1 MSKHNIVKATFAL
14 LDDNGD
20 LIKDATKGLSTD
32 GIYVADHN
40 GEGFSQINVSA
51 IEAAG
56 TPGWGNGQI
65 KRTAYG
71 KSMPTL
77 ALTALDLDF
86 KINQMLKGFTQSAT
100 TGAWVRQLPKPHV
113 AMIAES
119 QSLDGDISIYECFN
133 NIEFVEEASNN
144 STDTNSEAAYSTAL
158 QGTVLTPL
166 KPNIFLAA
174 NGVQQPYMI
183 AKSNDANFDLNKL
196 MAETFGGY
204 TKSASGTTSAATSAA
219 PSAASSSA
227 SSAASSSASST
238 TSSAAQ

>member
-20 LIKDATKGLSTD
+20 LIKDPTKGLSAD

-40 GEGFSQINVSA
+40 GEGFSQINVTA

-56 TPGWGNGQI
+56 TPGWGNGKV
-65 KRTAYG
+65 KRTAFG

-86 KINQMLKGFTQSAT
+86 KINQMLKGFTQSAN

-133 NIEFVEEASNN
+133 NIEFVEPASNN
-144 STDTNSEAAYSTAL
+144 GTDTNSQVAYSTVL
-158 QGTVLTPL
+158 NGTVLAPL
-166 KPNIFLAA
+166 KPDIFLAA

-183 AKSNDANFDLNKL
+183 AKSTDTGFDLNKL

-204 TKSASGTTSAATSAA
+204 APSTSGTTGG
-219 PSAASSSA
+219 
-227 SSAASSSASST
+227 T
-238 TSSAAQ
+238 TSGTTTN

>member
-20 LIKDATKGLSTD
+20 LIKDATKGLSAD
-32 GIYVADHN
+32 GIYVADHS
-40 GEGFSQINVSA
+40 GEGFSQINVTA

-86 KINQMLKGFTQSAT
+86 KINQMLKGFTQSANS
-100 TGAWVRQLPKPHV
+100 GAWVRQLPKPHV

-144 STDTNSEAAYSTAL
+144 GTDTNTQVAYSTAL
-158 QGTVLTPL
+158 NGTVLAPL

-183 AKSNDANFDLNKL
+183 AKSTDTGFDLNKL

-204 TKSASGTTSAATSAA
+204 T
-219 PSAASSSA
+219 PST
-227 SSAASSSASST
+227 SST
-238 TSSAAQ
+238 TGVTTSH

>member
-32 GIYVADHN
+32 GTYVADHN

-86 KINQMLKGFTQSAT
+86 KINQMLKGFTQNAN

-144 STDTNSEAAYSTAL
+144 STDTNSEAAYSTSL
-158 QGTVLTPL
+158 SGTVLTPL

-174 NGVQQPYMI
+174 NGAQQPYMI
-183 AKSNDANFDLNKL
+183 AKSNDTNFDLGKL

-204 TKSASGTTSAATSAA
+204 TSSTSGGTTGGATSGATVVV
-219 PSAASSSA
+219 PSHS
-227 SSAASSSASST
+227 
-238 TSSAAQ
+238 

>member
-20 LIKDATKGLSTD
+20 LIKDPTKGLSAD
-32 GIYVADHN
+32 GIYVADHQ
-40 GEGFSQINVSA
+40 GEGFSQINVTA

-56 TPGWGNGQI
+56 VPGWGNGQV

-86 KINQMLKGFTQSAT
+86 KINQMLKGYTQSAN

-144 STDTNSEAAYSTAL
+144 GTDTNSQVAYSTVL
-158 QGTVLTPL
+158 NGTVLAPL

-183 AKSNDANFDLNKL
+183 AKSTDTGFDLGKL

-204 TKSASGTTSAATSAA
+204 T
-219 PSAASSSA
+219 
-227 SSAASSSASST
+227 SST
-238 TSSAAQ
+238 TGTTGTTTGTTTGH

>member
-14 LDDNGD
+14 LDDKGD

-40 GEGFSQINVSA
+40 GEGFSQINVTA

-86 KINQMLKGFTQSAT
+86 RINQMLKGYTQNPN

-144 STDTNSEAAYSTAL
+144 STDTNSEAAYSTVL
-158 QGTVLTPL
+158 NGTVLTPL
-166 KPNIFLAA
+166 KPDIFLAA

-183 AKSNDANFDLNKL
+183 AKSNDANFNLDKL
-196 MAETFGGY
+196 YAETFGGY
-204 TKSASGTTSAATSAA
+204 TKSTGAVSSPASSAA
-219 PSAASSSA
+219 PSVSPSVA
-227 SSAASSSASST
+227 SSAASSAASH
-238 TSSAAQ
+238 

>member
-14 LDDNGD
+14 LDDKGD
-20 LIKDATKGLSTD
+20 LIKDADKGLSTD

-51 IEAAG
+51 IEAPGVA
-56 TPGWGNGQI
+56 GWGNGQV

-86 KINQMLKGFTQSAT
+86 KINQMLKGFTQNPN

-144 STDTNSEAAYSTAL
+144 STDTNNEAAYSTAL

-166 KPNIFLAA
+166 KPDIFLAA

-183 AKSNDANFDLNKL
+183 AKSNDANFSLDKL
-196 MAETFGGY
+196 YAETFGGY
-204 TKSASGTTSAATSAA
+204 VLSPASSAGSSAGSSAASSPA
-219 PSAASSSA
+219 PSAASS
-227 SSAASSSASST
+227 AAPSVVPGK
-238 TSSAAQ
+238 

>member
-20 LIKDATKGLSTD
+20 LIKDATKGLSAD

-40 GEGFSQINVSA
+40 GEGFSQINVTA

-86 KINQMLKGFTQSAT
+86 KINQMLKGYTQNPN

-144 STDTNSEAAYSTAL
+144 STDTNNEAAYSTVL
-158 QGTVLTPL
+158 NGTVLTPL
-166 KPNIFLAA
+166 KPDIFLAA

-183 AKSNDANFDLNKL
+183 AKSNDPNFNLDKL

-204 TKSASGTTSAATSAA
+204 TKPASGATGSTASTTTVVPSAA
-219 PSAASSSA
+219 PSK
-227 SSAASSSASST
+227 
-238 TSSAAQ
+238 

>member
-32 GIYVADHN
+32 GIYVADHQ

-56 TPGWGNGQI
+56 TAGWGNGQI
-65 KRTAYG
+65 KRVSYG

-86 KINQMLKGFTQSAT
+86 KINQMLKGFTQNAN

-133 NIEFVEEASNN
+133 NIEFIEEASNN
-144 STDTNSEAAYSTAL
+144 STDTNSEADYSTAL
-158 QGTVLTPL
+158 SGTVLAPL
-166 KPNIFLAA
+166 KSDIFLAA
-174 NGVQQPYMI
+174 NGVQQPYVI
-183 AKSNDANFDLNKL
+183 AKSTDTGFDLDKL

-204 TKSASGTTSAATSAA
+204 TKSTSGTTGD
-219 PSAASSSA
+219 
-227 SSAASSSASST
+227 T
-238 TSSAAQ
+238 TGH

>member
-32 GIYVADHN
+32 GIYVADHQ
-40 GEGFSQINVSA
+40 GEGFSQINVA
-51 IEAAG
+51 TIEAAG

-71 KSMPTL
+71 KSMPALT
-77 ALTALDLDF
+77 LTALDLDF
-86 KINQMLKGFTQSAT
+86 KINQMLKGFTQST
-100 TGAWVRQLPKPHV
+100 NTGAWVRQLPKPHV

-119 QSLDGDISIYECFN
+119 QSLDGNISISECFN

-144 STDTNSEAAYSTAL
+144 STDTNNEVSYSTSL
-158 QGTVLTPL
+158 HGTVLAPL

-183 AKSNDANFDLNKL
+183 AKSNDTNFKLDKL

-204 TKSASGTTSAATSAA
+204 TSS
-219 PSAASSSA
+219 PSVVPGVGLGK
-227 SSAASSSASST
+227 
-238 TSSAAQ
+238 

>member
-1 MSKHNIVKATFAL
+1 
-14 LDDNGD
+14 
-20 LIKDATKGLSTD
+20 
-32 GIYVADHN
+32 
-40 GEGFSQINVSA
+40 
-51 IEAAG
+51 
-56 TPGWGNGQI
+56 GNGQI

-86 KINQMLKGFTQSAT
+86 KINQMLKGYTQNT
-100 TGAWVRQLPKPHV
+100 NTGAWVRQLPKPHV

-144 STDTNSEAAYSTAL
+144 STDTNSQVAYSTVL
-158 QGTVLTPL
+158 NGTVLAPL

-174 NGVQQPYMI
+174 NGVQQPYVI
-183 AKSNDANFDLNKL
+183 AKSNDANFKLDKL

-204 TKSASGTTSAATSAA
+204 TSS
-219 PSAASSSA
+219 PSVVPGVGLGK
-227 SSAASSSASST
+227 
-238 TSSAAQ
+238 

>member
-20 LIKDATKGLSTD
+20 LIKDPTKGLSAD
-32 GIYVADHN
+32 GIYVADHS
-40 GEGFSQINVSA
+40 GEGFSQINVTA

-86 KINQMLKGFTQSAT
+86 KINQMLKGFTQSAN

-144 STDTNSEAAYSTAL
+144 GTDTNTQVAYSTAL
-158 QGTVLTPL
+158 NGTVLAPL

-183 AKSNDANFDLNKL
+183 AKSTDTGFDLNKL

-204 TKSASGTTSAATSAA
+204 TPSTSGTTGG
-219 PSAASSSA
+219 
-227 SSAASSSASST
+227 T
-238 TSSAAQ
+238 TSGTTTH

>member
-14 LDDNGD
+14 LDDKGD
-20 LIKDATKGLSTD
+20 LIKDPDKGLSID
-32 GIYVADHN
+32 GVYVADHN

-56 TPGWGNGQI
+56 TAGWGNGQI

-86 KINQMLKGFTQSAT
+86 KINQMLKGFTQNPD

-113 AMIAES
+113 ALIAES
-119 QSLDGDISIYECFN
+119 QSLDGNISIYECFN

-144 STDTNSEAAYSTAL
+144 STDTNSEAAYSTVL
-158 QGTVLTPL
+158 NGTVLTPL
-166 KPNIFLAA
+166 KPDIFLAA

-183 AKSNDANFDLNKL
+183 AKSNDTNFKLDKL
-196 MAETFGGY
+196 MSETFGGY
-204 TKSASGTTSAATSAA
+204 TSS
-219 PSAASSSA
+219 PSVVHGK
-227 SSAASSSASST
+227 
-238 TSSAAQ
+238 

>member
-20 LIKDATKGLSTD
+20 LIKDATKGLSAD
-32 GIYVADHN
+32 GIYVADHQ
-40 GEGFSQINVSA
+40 GEGFSQINVTA

-86 KINQMLKGFTQSAT
+86 KINQMLKGYTQNT
-100 TGAWVRQLPKPHV
+100 NTGAWVRQLPKPHV

-144 STDTNSEAAYSTAL
+144 STDTNNEAAYSTVL
-158 QGTVLTPL
+158 NGTVLTPL
-166 KPNIFLAA
+166 KSDIFLAA

-183 AKSNDANFDLNKL
+183 AKSNDANFSLDKL

-204 TKSASGTTSAATSAA
+204 TKPASGTTGG
-219 PSAASSSA
+219 
-227 SSAASSSASST
+227 T
-238 TSSAAQ
+238 TSGTTQG

>member
-86 KINQMLKGFTQSAT
+86 KINQMLKGFTQNPN

-183 AKSNDANFDLNKL
+183 AKSNDANFSLDKL
-196 MAETFGGY
+196 YAETFGGY
-204 TKSASGTTSAATSAA
+204 TKSTSGTTSPATSAA
-219 PSAASSSA
+219 SSPA
-227 SSAASSSASST
+227 SSAASSAP
-238 TSSAAQ
+238 SSAAQ

>member
-14 LDDNGD
+14 LDDDGN
-20 LIKDATKGLSTD
+20 LIKDANKGLSTD

-40 GEGFSQINVSA
+40 GEGFTQINVSA

-56 TPGWGNGQI
+56 TPGYGNGKI

-71 KSMPTL
+71 KSTPTL
-77 ALTALDLDF
+77 ALTALDLDW
-86 KINQMLKGFTQSAT
+86 KINQMIKGFTQNAN

-144 STDTNSEAAYSTAL
+144 STDTNSEADYSTAL
-158 QGTVLTPL
+158 NGQVLNPL
-166 KPNIFLAA
+166 KPDIFLSA
-174 NGVQQPYMI
+174 NGVQQPYMVG
-183 AKSNDANFDLNKL
+183 KSTDEGFDLAKL
-196 MAETFGGY
+196 YAETFGGY
-204 TKSASGTTSAATSAA
+204 VLTPA
-219 PSAASSSA
+219 
-227 SSAASSSASST
+227 ST
-238 TSSAAQ
+238 TTTTVKPSN

>member
-20 LIKDATKGLSTD
+20 LIKDPAKGLSAD
-32 GIYVADHN
+32 GIYVADHQ
-40 GEGFSQINVSA
+40 GEGFSQINVTA

-86 KINQMLKGFTQSAT
+86 KINQMLKGYTQSAN

-144 STDTNSEAAYSTAL
+144 STDTNNEAAYSTAL
-158 QGTVLTPL
+158 NGTVLTPL
-166 KPNIFLAA
+166 KPDIFLAA

-183 AKSNDANFDLNKL
+183 AKSNDTNFSLDKL

-204 TKSASGTTSAATSAA
+204 TKSTSGTTSGATGN
-219 PSAASSSA
+219 
-227 SSAASSSASST
+227 
-238 TSSAAQ
+238 

>member
-32 GIYVADHN
+32 GIYVADHQ
-40 GEGFSQINVSA
+40 GEGFSQINVTA

-56 TPGWGNGQI
+56 APGWGNGQI

-77 ALTALDLDF
+77 ALTALDLDW
-86 KINQMLKGFTQSAT
+86 KVNQMLKGFTQNAT

-144 STDTNSEAAYSTAL
+144 STDTNTQVAYSTVL
-158 QGTVLTPL
+158 NGTVLAPL
-166 KPNIFLAA
+166 KPDIFLAA
-174 NGVQQPYMI
+174 NGVQQPYMV
-183 AKSNDANFDLNKL
+183 AKSTDTGFDLAKL
-196 MAETFGGY
+196 YAEVFGGY
-204 TKSASGTTSAATSAA
+204 ALNST
-219 PSAASSSA
+219 
-227 SSAASSSASST
+227 ST
-238 TSSAAQ
+238 TTVKPH

>member
-1 MSKHNIVKATFAL
+1 MSKHNILKATFAL

-20 LIKDATKGLSTD
+20 LIKDATKGLSAD
-32 GIYVADHN
+32 GTYVADHN
-40 GEGFSQINVSA
+40 GEGFSQINVTA

-56 TPGWGNGQI
+56 TPGWANGQI

-86 KINQMLKGFTQSAT
+86 KINQMLKGFTQSAN

-144 STDTNSEAAYSTAL
+144 GTDTNSEVAYSTVL
-158 QGTVLTPL
+158 NGTVLTPL

-183 AKSNDANFDLNKL
+183 AKSTDTGFDLNKL

-204 TKSASGTTSAATSAA
+204 TPSTSGTTGG
-219 PSAASSSA
+219 
-227 SSAASSSASST
+227 T
-238 TSSAAQ
+238 TTH

>member
-20 LIKDATKGLSTD
+20 LIKEATKGLTAD
-32 GIYVADHN
+32 GIYIADHN
-40 GEGFSQINVSA
+40 GEGFSQINVTA

-86 KINQMLKGFTQSAT
+86 KINQMLKGYTQNPN

-144 STDTNSEAAYSTAL
+144 STDTNNEAAYSTVL
-158 QGTVLTPL
+158 NGTVLTPL
-166 KPNIFLAA
+166 KPDIFLAA

-183 AKSNDANFDLNKL
+183 AKSNDPNFNLDKL

-204 TKSASGTTSAATSAA
+204 TKPASGATGSTASTTTVV
-219 PSAASSSA
+219 P
-227 SSAASSSASST
+227 SSAASH
-238 TSSAAQ
+238 

>member
-86 KINQMLKGFTQSAT
+86 KINQMLKGFTQNPN

-158 QGTVLTPL
+158 NGTVLTPL
-166 KPNIFLAA
+166 KPDIFLAA

-183 AKSNDANFDLNKL
+183 AKSNDANFNLDKL

-204 TKSASGTTSAATSAA
+204 TKPASGATG
-219 PSAASSSA
+219 SAASTTA
-227 SSAASSSASST
+227 VVPSST
-238 TSSAAQ
+238 TGH

>member
-20 LIKDATKGLSTD
+20 LIKDPTKGLSAD
-32 GIYVADHN
+32 GIYVADHS
-40 GEGFSQINVSA
+40 GEGFSQINVTA

-86 KINQMLKGFTQSAT
+86 KINQMLKGFTQSAN

-144 STDTNSEAAYSTAL
+144 GTDTNTPVAYSTAL
-158 QGTVLTPL
+158 NCTVLAPL
-166 KPNIFLAA
+166 KPHIFLAA

-183 AKSNDANFDLNKL
+183 AKSTDTGFDLNKL

-204 TKSASGTTSAATSAA
+204 TPSTSGTTGG
-219 PSAASSSA
+219 
-227 SSAASSSASST
+227 T
-238 TSSAAQ
+238 TTH

>member
-14 LDDNGD
+14 LDSKGD
-20 LIKDATKGLSTD
+20 LIKDPDKGLSTD
-32 GIYVADHN
+32 GIYVADHQ
-40 GEGFSQINVSA
+40 GEGFSQINVA
-51 IEAAG
+51 TIEAAG

-71 KSMPTL
+71 KSMPALT
-77 ALTALDLDF
+77 LTALDLDF
-86 KINQMLKGFTQSAT
+86 KINQMLKGFTQST
-100 TGAWVRQLPKPHV
+100 NTGAWVRQLPKPHV

-119 QSLDGDISIYECFN
+119 QSLDGNISIYECFN

-144 STDTNSEAAYSTAL
+144 STDTNNEVSYSTSL
-158 QGTVLTPL
+158 HGTVLAPL

-183 AKSNDANFDLNKL
+183 AKSNDTNFKLDKL

-204 TKSASGTTSAATSAA
+204 TSS
-219 PSAASSSA
+219 PSVVPGVGLGK
-227 SSAASSSASST
+227 
-238 TSSAAQ
+238 

>member
-20 LIKDATKGLSTD
+20 LIKDPTKGLSAD
-32 GIYVADHN
+32 GIYVANHN
-40 GEGFSQINVSA
+40 GEGFSQINVTA

-86 KINQMLKGFTQSAT
+86 KINQMLKGFTQNAN

-144 STDTNSEAAYSTAL
+144 GTDTNSQVTYST
-158 QGTVLTPL
+158 VLNGSVLAPL

-183 AKSNDANFDLNKL
+183 AKSTDTGFDLNKL

-204 TKSASGTTSAATSAA
+204 TPSTSGTTG
-219 PSAASSSA
+219 
-227 SSAASSSASST
+227 ST
-238 TSSAAQ
+238 TTH

>member
-1 MSKHNIVKATFAL
+1 MSKHNILKATFAL

-20 LIKDATKGLSTD
+20 LIKDATKGLSAD

-40 GEGFSQINVSA
+40 GEGFSQINVTA

-56 TPGWGNGQI
+56 TPGWANGQI

-86 KINQMLKGFTQSAT
+86 KINQMLKGFTQSAN

-144 STDTNSEAAYSTAL
+144 GTDTNSEVAYSTVL
-158 QGTVLTPL
+158 NGTVLTPL

-183 AKSNDANFDLNKL
+183 AKSTDTGFDLNKL
-196 MAETFGGY
+196 MAETFGSY
-204 TKSASGTTSAATSAA
+204 TPSTSGTTGG
-219 PSAASSSA
+219 
-227 SSAASSSASST
+227 T
-238 TSSAAQ
+238 TTH

>member
-20 LIKDATKGLSTD
+20 LIKDPTKGLSAD

-40 GEGFSQINVSA
+40 GEGFSQINVTA

-56 TPGWGNGQI
+56 VAGWGNGQI
-65 KRTAYG
+65 KRVSYG

-86 KINQMLKGFTQSAT
+86 RINQMLKGYTQSAN

-113 AMIAES
+113 AMITES

-133 NIEFVEEASNN
+133 NIEFVEEGSNN
-144 STDTNSEAAYSTAL
+144 GTDTNSQVAYST
-158 QGTVLTPL
+158 VLNGSVLAPL

-183 AKSNDANFDLNKL
+183 AKSTDTGFDLNKL

-204 TKSASGTTSAATSAA
+204 TPSTGGTTGG
-219 PSAASSSA
+219 
-227 SSAASSSASST
+227 T
-238 TSSAAQ
+238 TTH

>member
-32 GIYVADHN
+32 GIYVADHQ
-40 GEGFSQINVSA
+40 GEGFSQINVA
-51 IEAAG
+51 TLEAAG

-77 ALTALDLDF
+77 TLTALDLDF
-86 KINQMLKGFTQSAT
+86 KVNQMLKGFTQNT
-100 TGAWVRQLPKPHV
+100 DTGAWVRQLPKPHV

-119 QSLDGDISIYECFN
+119 QSLDGDVSIYECFN

-144 STDTNSEAAYSTAL
+144 STDTNNEAAYSTSL
-158 QGTVLTPL
+158 HGTVLAPL

-183 AKSNDANFDLNKL
+183 AKSNDTNFKLDKL

-204 TKSASGTTSAATSAA
+204 TKPAAGPASK
-219 PSAASSSA
+219 
-227 SSAASSSASST
+227 
-238 TSSAAQ
+238 

>member
-20 LIKDATKGLSTD
+20 LIKDPTKGLSAD
-32 GIYVADHN
+32 GIYVADHQ
-40 GEGFSQINVSA
+40 GEGFSQINVA
-51 IEAAG
+51 TIEAAG

-77 ALTALDLDF
+77 TLTALDLDF
-86 KINQMLKGFTQSAT
+86 KINQMLKGFTQNPN

-133 NIEFVEEASNN
+133 NVEFVEEGSNN
-144 STDTNSEAAYSTAL
+144 STDTNSQVAYSTSL
-158 QGTVLTPL
+158 HGTVLAPL
-166 KPNIFLAA
+166 KPDIFLAA

-183 AKSNDANFDLNKL
+183 AKSNDTNFKLDKL

-204 TKSASGTTSAATSAA
+204 HSSTSAV
-219 PSAASSSA
+219 PG
-227 SSAASSSASST
+227 ST
-238 TSSAAQ
+238 TDH

>member
-1 MSKHNIVKATFAL
+1 MSKRNIVKATFAL

-20 LIKDATKGLSTD
+20 LIKDPAKGLSAD
-32 GIYVADHN
+32 GIYVADHQ
-40 GEGFSQINVSA
+40 GEGFSQINVTA

-86 KINQMLKGFTQSAT
+86 KINQMLKGYTQSAN

-158 QGTVLTPL
+158 NGTVLTPL

-183 AKSNDANFDLNKL
+183 AKSNDANFSLDKL

-204 TKSASGTTSAATSAA
+204 T
-219 PSAASSSA
+219 
-227 SSAASSSASST
+227 SST
-238 TSSAAQ
+238 TGTTTGSTTSH

>member
-14 LDDNGD
+14 LDSKGD
-20 LIKDATKGLSTD
+20 LIKDPTKGLSAD
-32 GIYVADHN
+32 GIYVADHS
-40 GEGFSQINVSA
+40 GEGFSQINVTA

-56 TPGWGNGQI
+56 VPGWGNGQI

-86 KINQMLKGFTQSAT
+86 KINQMLKGYTQNT
-100 TGAWVRQLPKPHV
+100 DTGAWVRQLPKPHV

-119 QSLDGDISIYECFN
+119 QSLDGDVSIYECFN

-144 STDTNSEAAYSTAL
+144 GTDTNSQVAYSTVL
-158 QGTVLTPL
+158 NGTVLAPL

-183 AKSNDANFDLNKL
+183 AKSNDTNFSLDKL

-204 TKSASGTTSAATSAA
+204 TSTTTGTTG
-219 PSAASSSA
+219 
-227 SSAASSSASST
+227 T
-238 TSSAAQ
+238 TTTH

>member
-20 LIKDATKGLSTD
+20 LIKDPIKGLSAD

-40 GEGFSQINVSA
+40 GEGFSQINVTA

-86 KINQMLKGFTQSAT
+86 KINQMLKGYTQSAN

-158 QGTVLTPL
+158 NGTVLTPL

-183 AKSNDANFDLNKL
+183 AKSNDANFSLDKL

-204 TKSASGTTSAATSAA
+204 T
-219 PSAASSSA
+219 
-227 SSAASSSASST
+227 SST
-238 TSSAAQ
+238 TGTTTGSTTSH

>member
-20 LIKDATKGLSTD
+20 LIKDADKGLSTD
-32 GIYVADHN
+32 GIYVADHQ

-56 TPGWGNGQI
+56 TAGWGNGQI
-65 KRTAYG
+65 KRVSYG

-86 KINQMLKGFTQSAT
+86 KINQMLKGFTQNAN

-158 QGTVLTPL
+158 NGTVLTPL
-166 KPNIFLAA
+166 KPDIFLAA

-183 AKSNDANFDLNKL
+183 AKSTDTGFSLDKL
-196 MAETFGGY
+196 YAETFGGY
-204 TKSASGTTSAATSAA
+204 VLN
-219 PSAASSSA
+219 
-227 SSAASSSASST
+227 ST
-238 TSSAAQ
+238 TTTTTTNPSNG

>member
-20 LIKDATKGLSTD
+20 LIKDAAKGLSTD

-158 QGTVLTPL
+158 NGTVLTPL

-183 AKSNDANFDLNKL
+183 AKSNDANFSLDKL
-196 MAETFGGY
+196 YAETFGGY
-204 TKSASGTTSAATSAA
+204 TKPT
-219 PSAASSSA
+219 SAASSSA
-227 SSAASSSASST
+227 PSVASSAAPSSASSA

>member
-20 LIKDATKGLSTD
+20 LIKDATKGLSAD
-32 GIYVADHN
+32 GTYVADHN
-40 GEGFSQINVSA
+40 GEGFSQINVTA

-86 KINQMLKGFTQSAT
+86 KINQMLKGFTQSAN

-133 NIEFVEEASNN
+133 NIEFVEETSNN

-166 KPNIFLAA
+166 KPDIFFAA

-183 AKSNDANFDLNKL
+183 AKSNDANFDLDKL

-204 TKSASGTTSAATSAA
+204 AKPASGATGAA
-219 PSAASSSA
+219 PSGAASTA
-227 SSAASSSASST
+227 PSSAASH
-238 TSSAAQ
+238 

>member
-20 LIKDATKGLSTD
+20 LIKDPTKGLSAD
-32 GIYVADHN
+32 GIYVADHQ
-40 GEGFSQINVSA
+40 GEGFSKIDVTA

-86 KINQMLKGFTQSAT
+86 KINQMLKGYTQNAN

-144 STDTNSEAAYSTAL
+144 STDTNNEAAYSTVL
-158 QGTVLTPL
+158 NGTVLTPL

-183 AKSNDANFDLNKL
+183 AKSTDTGFDLNKL

-204 TKSASGTTSAATSAA
+204 TKSTSGTTSGATGN
-219 PSAASSSA
+219 
-227 SSAASSSASST
+227 
-238 TSSAAQ
+238 

>member
-32 GIYVADHN
+32 GIYVADHS

-86 KINQMLKGFTQSAT
+86 KINQMLKGYTQNSN

-144 STDTNSEAAYSTAL
+144 STDTNSEAAYSTVL
-158 QGTVLTPL
+158 NGTVLTPL
-166 KPNIFLAA
+166 KPDIFLAA

-183 AKSNDANFDLNKL
+183 AKSNDANFNLDKL

-204 TKSASGTTSAATSAA
+204 TKPASGSTGSTASTTTVV
-219 PSAASSSA
+219 PSGAASH
-227 SSAASSSASST
+227 
-238 TSSAAQ
+238 

>member
-32 GIYVADHN
+32 GIYVADHQ

-86 KINQMLKGFTQSAT
+86 KINQMLKGFTQNAN

-133 NIEFVEEASNN
+133 NIEFIEEASNN
-144 STDTNSEAAYSTAL
+144 STDTNSEADYSTAL
-158 QGTVLTPL
+158 SGTVLAPL
-166 KPNIFLAA
+166 KSDIFLAA
-174 NGVQQPYMI
+174 NGVQQPYVI
-183 AKSNDANFDLNKL
+183 AKSTDTGFDLDKL

-204 TKSASGTTSAATSAA
+204 TTST
-219 PSAASSSA
+219 
-227 SSAASSSASST
+227 SST
-238 TSSAAQ
+238 TSDTTSGTTGQ

>member
-40 GEGFSQINVSA
+40 GEGFSQINVTA

-86 KINQMLKGFTQSAT
+86 KINQMLKGVTQNT
-100 TGAWVRQLPKPHV
+100 NTGAWVRQLPKPHV

-133 NIEFVEEASNN
+133 
-144 STDTNSEAAYSTAL
+144 STDTNSEAAYSTVL
-158 QGTVLTPL
+158 NGTVLTPL
-166 KPNIFLAA
+166 KSNIFLAA

-183 AKSNDANFDLNKL
+183 AKSTDTNFDLDKL

-204 TKSASGTTSAATSAA
+204 TKSTSGTTGGATGK
-219 PSAASSSA
+219 
-227 SSAASSSASST
+227 
-238 TSSAAQ
+238 